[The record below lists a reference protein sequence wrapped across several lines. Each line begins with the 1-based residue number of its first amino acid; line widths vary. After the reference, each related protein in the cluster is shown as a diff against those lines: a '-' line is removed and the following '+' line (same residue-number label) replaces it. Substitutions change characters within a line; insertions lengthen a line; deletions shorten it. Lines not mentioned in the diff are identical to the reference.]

1 MTEQKKTQNEQP
13 PNQQPY
19 NYSADDM
26 SWGCVLWFAGVPIGI
41 LLIIMLVSGVFS
53 SDDYESDD
61 DCNDSYIEEDYNGD
75 GEEDAEDFRIQ
86 TEGC

>member
-1 MTEQKKTQNEQP
+1 
-13 PNQQPY
+13 
-19 NYSADDM
+19 
-26 SWGCVLWFAGVPIGI
+26 
-41 LLIIMLVSGVFS
+41 LVSGVFS